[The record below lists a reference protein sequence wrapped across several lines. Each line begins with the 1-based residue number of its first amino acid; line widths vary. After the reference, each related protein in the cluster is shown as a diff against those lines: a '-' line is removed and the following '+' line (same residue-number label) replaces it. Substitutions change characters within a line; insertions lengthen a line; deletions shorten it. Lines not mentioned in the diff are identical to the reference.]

1 MTSRTFINALVFHH
15 EAQSRSV
22 FSAAV
27 PFPPKWR
34 RRRRTG
40 TGLRFNLTVGAA
52 VDRSG
57 DDTPSRVN
65 SEFTEH
71 SERAERAVEEKS
83 SSDQDSR
90 QFALAL
96 ARECWETK
104 GEDLILLHVA
114 PLVYW
119 TQYMIIVTVFS
130 KPQLGAMLAK
140 VEKTAEEMF
149 GRRPAQPAQGR
160 SSWELLDFGD
170 VVVNVLTAD
179 QREYYDLVRCV
190 FW

>member
-1 MTSRTFINALVFHH
+1 V
-15 EAQSRSV
+15 
-22 FSAAV
+22 
-27 PFPPKWR
+27 
-34 RRRRTG
+34 
-40 TGLRFNLTVGAA
+40 GLRFSLTVLGAG

-57 DDTPSRVN
+57 DSHR
-65 SEFTEH
+65 EH
-71 SERAERAVEEKS
+71 SEQAGERTEEKS
-83 SSDQDSR
+83 SSDQESR
-90 QFALAL
+90 LLALAL

-140 VEKTAEEMF
+140 VEKAAEEMF

-179 QREYYDLVRCV
+179 QREYYDLVR
-190 FW
+190 

>member
-1 MTSRTFINALVFHH
+1 MST
-15 EAQSRSV
+15 Q
-22 FSAAV
+22 
-27 PFPPKWR
+27 
-34 RRRRTG
+34 
-40 TGLRFNLTVGAA
+40 
-52 VDRSG
+52 
-57 DDTPSRVN
+57 VN
-65 SEFTEH
+65 SEHREQ
-71 SERAERAVEEKS
+71 EQAGGAEEKS
-83 SSDQDSR
+83 SSDQESR
-90 QFALAL
+90 QLALAL

-104 GEDLILLHVA
+104 GEDLMLLHVA

-140 VEKTAEEMF
+140 AEKAAEEMF

-160 SSWELLDFGD
+160 SSWELVDFGD

-190 FW
+190 FYVFLSTRCIPFYL